1 MTFASSARPTAP
13 APAPARAPVALLL
26 RLLVTTLLLGALAGC
41 KHYTPALPTTSLQL
55 GIRQYVV
62 EIASDEASRE
72 KGLMF
77 RPFMPDNY
85 GMIFVFDQEH
95 SVNFYMKNTQI
106 PLDIVFLDHAGRVIS
121 IKTMLPLDLRL
132 TPSDGPVSF
141 AIELNAGQGAA
152 TGLRVGDVVS
162 IPSIVRQSVQPP
174 ATSS

>member
-1 MTFASSARPTAP
+1 
-13 APAPARAPVALLL
+13 
-26 RLLVTTLLLGALAGC
+26 
-41 KHYTPALPTTSLQL
+41 
-55 GIRQYVV
+55 
-62 EIASDEASRE
+62 
-72 KGLMF
+72 
-77 RPFMPDNY
+77 MPDNY

-95 SVNFYMKNTQI
+95 TVNFYMKNTQI